1 MEDPIR
7 VAVLT
12 SSDAGARGEREDT
25 SGRWLSEKAE
35 TLGTVVAYT
44 ILPDE
49 ASRLEKTLWTWVG
62 DHVDLILTT
71 GSTGLGPRD
80 VMPEV
85 TRRVIDRE
93 IPGIAEAM
101 RAESVRHTPFGMIS
115 RGLAGAAGQTL
126 IINFPGSPKALEETW
141 PVVEPVIPHLVR
153 LLHGE
158 TRHEKP

>member
-1 MEDPIR
+1 MEDSMR

-35 TLGTVVAYT
+35 SLGTVVAYT

-49 ASRLEKTLWTWVG
+49 APLLEKTLWTWVG
-62 DHVDLILTT
+62 DGMDVILTT

-101 RAESVRHTPFGMIS
+101 RAESLRYTPLGMIS
-115 RGLAGAAGQTL
+115 RGLAGAARQTL
-126 IINFPGSPKALEETW
+126 IINFPGSPKSLKETW

-153 LLHGE
+153 LLHGK
-158 TRHEKP
+158 TRHEKS